1 MNAVALIPAAGTGE
15 RFGASVPKPLV
26 ELCGRPLIVHTL
38 SVFEKV
44 DEITGVILIV
54 HPEYL
59 GDYRRVLERYDLK
72 KVLRVVAGGNTR
84 TRSVRNGLRELP
96 PGAEYVVVH
105 DGARPAVTAEI
116 IGRGLRLVA
125 KEKAVVAAVPVKP
138 TVKVVDPVT
147 NVIRQTLDRTLLW
160 EVQTPQI
167 FERELLERA
176 YSADVLATDDAAL
189 VERLGVAVKVFPGD
203 YRNVKVTTPEDLVV
217 AEALLRTDT
226 AS

>member
-1 MNAVALIPAAGTGE
+1 
-15 RFGASVPKPLV
+15 
-26 ELCGRPLIVHTL
+26 
-38 SVFEKV
+38 
-44 DEITGVILIV
+44 
-54 HPEYL
+54 
-59 GDYRRVLERYDLK
+59 
-72 KVLRVVAGGNTR
+72 
-84 TRSVRNGLRELP
+84 
-96 PGAEYVVVH
+96 
-105 DGARPAVTAEI
+105 
-116 IGRGLRLVA
+116 
-125 KEKAVVAAVPVKP
+125 
-138 TVKVVDPVT
+138 VKVVDPVT